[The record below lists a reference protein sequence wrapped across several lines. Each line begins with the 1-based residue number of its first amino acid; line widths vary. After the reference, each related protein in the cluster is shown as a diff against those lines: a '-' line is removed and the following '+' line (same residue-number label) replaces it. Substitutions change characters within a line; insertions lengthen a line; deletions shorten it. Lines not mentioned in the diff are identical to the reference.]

1 MSKRWLGRKID
12 AVRQELRVTPI
23 VLSPL
28 FRLTHETTML
38 AEFIGSTDMVV
49 ADPTGIIKGT
59 HMVITDPGSGAF
71 HIADAVADPIG
82 NVVIFDT
89 PLGFPFADGSHVTI
103 AEHDMVLP
111 IGTLADPVKY
121 QARVPVAVQSENAF
135 DVWRVMI
142 TALTATSGDLAEFGD
157 GPALVNGLVLRKKN
171 ANGTYWNIG
180 NAKTNGD
187 LMGMMFDFRSPSSA
201 GLSGANGFSG
211 RFSMDKMGGVVR
223 LCKGD
228 DLELLVQDDL
238 TTRVLSLGLLAE
250 GGVSDEQY

>member
-1 MSKRWLGRKID
+1 MAHRWPGRKID
-12 AVRQELRVTPI
+12 AVRQELRITPI

-49 ADPTGIIKGT
+49 ADPTGIVEGT
-59 HMVITDPGSGAF
+59 HMVITDAKTGAF
-71 HIADAVADPIG
+71 HITDAIADPVG
-82 NVVIFDT
+82 NAVIFDT
-89 PLGFPFADGSHVTI
+89 PLGFSFDDGSHVTI
-103 AEHDMVLP
+103 AEHDMQLP
-111 IGTLADPVKY
+111 IGTLADPVIY

-135 DVWRVMI
+135 DVHRLMI
-142 TALTATSGDLAEFGD
+142 TALTATSAADLALFGD

-171 ANGTYWNIG
+171 HNGTYWNIG

-187 LMGMMFDFRSPSSA
+187 LMGMMFDFRFLDNV
-201 GLSGANGFSG
+201 GLGTNGFSG
-211 RFSMDKMGGVVR
+211 RFSMDKMGGIVR
-223 LCKGD
+223 LGKGD

-238 TTRVLSLGLLAE
+238 TTRVLRLGLLAE